1 MKAAALLYIGLLLGR
16 GVIVGAMDDATLDS
30 LVAENDFFGMAVQNW
45 MAIVALIFF
54 IWLLAMYI
62 MSKTRAK

>member
-1 MKAAALLYIGLLLGR
+1 MKLYIFYIGLLLRR